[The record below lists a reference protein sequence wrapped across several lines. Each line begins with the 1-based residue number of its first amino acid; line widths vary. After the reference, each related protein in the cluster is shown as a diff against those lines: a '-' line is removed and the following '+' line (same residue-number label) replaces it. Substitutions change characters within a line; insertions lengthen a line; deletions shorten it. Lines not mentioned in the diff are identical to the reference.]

1 LILAGYY
8 WTYSDFIVI
17 TLAVTSQKGGVGK
30 TTVSINIAYA
40 LAQAGFKVLLVDADP
55 QGSVGLSLTRQ
66 SRSLK
71 GFFDYLSDVNQD
83 LTSVVIPTR
92 MEKLSM
98 VVAGQ
103 GSDYEIGSGYLGES
117 ALPRIRLFL
126 NDAAEQ
132 GYDLCIVD
140 SAAGLFGVTTDI
152 LQLAN
157 AVIVPQQ
164 AEPLGVRSVPK
175 MLEGL
180 AKLKLKNP
188 SLKIIGV
195 LLTMV
200 QYRLAESVD
209 AVAGLR
215 DMLPEGLV
223 LKTEIPRDDIVLRS
237 SAKGFP
243 VGIVDAQSAVSQ
255 SFDLLSK
262 EVQRILRL
270 ELGTA
275 VEG

>member
-1 LILAGYY
+1 MAGYY

-262 EVQRILRL
+262 EVQRVLRL

>member
-1 LILAGYY
+1 MAGYY

>member
-1 LILAGYY
+1 LAGYY

-262 EVQRILRL
+262 EVQRVLRL